1 MTGGVEVMDGFEEKV
16 LSDLSELK
24 AHMRWVVGNGNQGK
38 IREIET
44 RLNRHEA
51 YVQRSVGVG
60 SVVAVLITLMNLI
73 ANFLKLHR

>member
-1 MTGGVEVMDGFEEKV
+1 VEVMDGFEERV
-16 LSDLSELK
+16 LSDLSQLK
-24 AHMRWVVGNGNQGK
+24 AHMRWIVGNGNQGK
-38 IREIET
+38 IQEIEK

-60 SVVAVLITLMNLI
+60 SVIAVLVTLMNLI